1 MGIGDFVMAAA
12 IQLASQGTKIIQISF
27 VSRTG
32 REDILTVE
40 QLLGAGYR
48 MPPATRINLW
58 DIYGH
63 MKGKTYPTIDAFL
76 DNAAQGWKTWRES
89 TPLPALTNSE
99 ETTIIKAT
107 LHRADIHPKRIR
119 HYRGPVIITM
129 DRPEKYEGEFL
140 HIETLAWNALDAD
153 PNARYLCSGIHV
165 FSQFHGKLAAGY
177 QRFRR
182 CKR

>member
-1 MGIGDFVMAAA
+1 MAASA
-12 IQLASQGTKIIQISF
+12 SQIVQLAPQGSKIVRISF

-32 REDILTVE
+32 RENIVSVE
-40 QLLGAGYR
+40 HLPGAGYR
-48 MPPATRINLW
+48 MPLAAMINFW

-63 MKGKTYPTIDAFL
+63 MKGKTYPTIESLL
-76 DNAAQGWKTWRES
+76 DDAAQGWRTRRES
-89 TPLPALTNSE
+89 PLPALTNSE
-99 ETTIIKAT
+99 ETSIIKAA
-107 LHRADIHPKRIR
+107 LHAADIHPKRIR

-140 HIETLAWNALDAD
+140 QIETLAWEALDAA
-153 PNARYLCSGIHV
+153 PNARNLCSGIHV

-177 QRFRR
+177 ERFRR

>member
-1 MGIGDFVMAAA
+1 MADS
-12 IQLASQGTKIIQISF
+12 IQFALQGTKIMQISF
-27 VSRTG
+27 VSRTS
-32 REDILTVE
+32 RESTIAVE
-40 QLLGAGYR
+40 QLPGAGYR
-48 MPPATRINLW
+48 MPHATMINLR

-63 MKGKTYPTIDAFL
+63 MTGKTYPTIDAFL
-76 DNAAQGWKTWRES
+76 DDAAQGWKTWRKS

-99 ETTIIKAT
+99 ETTIIKAA

-140 HIETLAWNALDAD
+140 QIETLALEALNAA
-153 PNARYLCSGIHV
+153 PKARNLCSGIHV

-177 QRFRR
+177 ERFRR
-182 CKR
+182 CK

>member
-1 MGIGDFVMAAA
+1 MAASA
-12 IQLASQGTKIIQISF
+12 SASTMVQLAPKGAKIVRVSF
-27 VSRTG
+27 VSRTN
-32 REDILTVE
+32 RENTISLE
-40 QLLGAGYR
+40 QLPGAGYR
-48 MPPATRINLW
+48 MPLATIINLW

-76 DNAAQGWKTWRES
+76 DDVAEGWRSWREF
-89 TPLPALTNSE
+89 TPLLALTNSE
-99 ETTIIKAT
+99 ETAIIKAA
-107 LHRADIHPKRIR
+107 LCRAGFQPKRVR

-140 HIETLAWNALDAD
+140 QIETLAWEALDAA
-153 PNARYLCSGIHV
+153 PNARNLCSGIHV

-177 QRFRR
+177 ERFRR

>member
-1 MGIGDFVMAAA
+1 MAAS
-12 IQLASQGTKIIQISF
+12 IPLVPQGTKIVRISF

-32 REDILTVE
+32 IENTISVE
-40 QLLGAGYR
+40 QLPGAGYR
-48 MPPATRINLW
+48 MPLSTLINLW
-58 DIYGH
+58 NIYGN
-63 MKGKTYPTIDAFL
+63 MQGKTYTTIDSLL
-76 DNAAQGWKTWRES
+76 DDAAEGWKNWREH

-99 ETTIIKAT
+99 ETAIIKAA
-107 LHRADIHPKRIR
+107 LCRADIHPKCVR

-140 HIETLAWNALDAD
+140 QIEILAWEALDAA
-153 PNARYLCSGIHV
+153 PNARSLCSGIHV

-177 QRFRR
+177 ERFRR

>member
-1 MGIGDFVMAAA
+1 MAASESA
-12 IQLASQGTKIIQISF
+12 STIVQLTPQGSKIMRVFF

-32 REDILTVE
+32 RENTISVE
-40 QLLGAGYR
+40 HLPGAGHR
-48 MPPATRINLW
+48 MPPATMINLW
-58 DIYGH
+58 DIYSH
-63 MKGKTYPTIDAFL
+63 MKGKTYPTIESFL
-76 DNAAQGWKTWRES
+76 DDAAQGWKTWRES

-99 ETTIIKAT
+99 ETTIIKAA

-140 HIETLAWNALDAD
+140 QIETLAREALDAV
-153 PNARYLCSGIHV
+153 PNARNLCSGIHV

-177 QRFRR
+177 ERSRR